1 VRGKGVE
8 MTIIV
13 PTTFV
18 RFIAARMQTNKETGN
33 LFLSA
38 SVAGG
43 DLANRFPEQKYM
55 LSWTLDGADAMDKLN
70 AGLNKHGV
78 KLVFE
83 TKVEN
88 KPKAKDP
95 RWVFK
100 ADGVLYLGIQL
111 SVEPVVK
118 RAARGT
124 DKDTVDLKG
133 ILGAVQVRPKAK
145 PNTIAL

>member
-1 VRGKGVE
+1 VLGKGVE
-8 MTIIV
+8 MTNI

-18 RFIAARMQTNKETGN
+18 RFIAARMQTNKKTGN
-33 LFLSA
+33 RFWAL

-43 DLANRFPEQKYM
+43 DLADRFPEQEYL
-55 LSWTLDGADAMDKLN
+55 LSYTLDGEKAMDELN
-70 AGLNKHGV
+70 AALAKHGV

-83 TKVEN
+83 TKVKD

-111 SVEPVVK
+111 KPEPVAK
-118 RAARGT
+118 RAARRT

-133 ILGAVQVRPKAK
+133 ILCAVQVRPKAG

>member
-1 VRGKGVE
+1 
-8 MTIIV
+8 MSNIT
-13 PTTFV
+13 TTFV

-33 LFLSA
+33 LFLSL

-43 DLANRFPEQKYM
+43 DLADRFPEQKYM
-55 LSWTLDGADAMDKLN
+55 LSYTLDGADAMDKLN
-70 AGLNKHGV
+70 AALAKHGV
-78 KLVFE
+78 KLVSE
-83 TKVEN
+83 TKVKD

-111 SVEPVVK
+111 SVQPTAK

-133 ILGAVQVRPKAK
+133 ILSEVQVRPKAK